1 MTNNTA
7 NEPPMTFINIGKD
20 FANGAI
26 PLLASKHANAQRKAV
41 DTSEQP
47 RK

>member
-1 MTNNTA
+1 MNNTA
-7 NEPPMTFINIGKD
+7 NAPPIIFINKGND

-26 PLLASKHANAQRKAV
+26 PLFASKHANAHRKAV